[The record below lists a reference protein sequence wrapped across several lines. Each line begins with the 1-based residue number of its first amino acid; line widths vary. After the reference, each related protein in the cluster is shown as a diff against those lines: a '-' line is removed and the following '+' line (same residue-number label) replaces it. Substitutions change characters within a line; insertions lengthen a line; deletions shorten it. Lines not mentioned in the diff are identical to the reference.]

1 MPMLTPAHIEKERYA
16 RTRMPGTPQG
26 HHRHGRATW
35 YEGTNGEEQKDHR
48 GKAQHKKKKKKKKTK
63 HTHVTSGV
71 QVCCHATLR
80 NRDVPTAHPH
90 ARLCRRRKGAKGN
103 KRYAAACKRIVDKP
117 HTATKNTSMLP
128 CRATSPT
135 AELRGL
141 EHTNSQGGGHG
152 EQTHK

>member
-1 MPMLTPAHIEKERYA
+1 MKGQT
-16 RTRMPGTPQG
+16 
-26 HHRHGRATW
+26 GRNKKTT
-35 YEGTNGEEQKDHR
+35 EVKHNTK
-48 GKAQHKKKKKKKKTK
+48 KKKKKKKKKTK

-90 ARLCRRRKGAKGN
+90 ARICRRRKGAKGN

-117 HTATKNTSMLP
+117 HTATKNASMLP

-135 AELRGL
+135 AELRGWVR
-141 EHTNSQGGGHG
+141 
-152 EQTHK
+152 THK

>member
-1 MPMLTPAHIEKERYA
+1 MKGQT
-16 RTRMPGTPQG
+16 
-26 HHRHGRATW
+26 GRNKKTT
-35 YEGTNGEEQKDHR
+35 EVKRNT
-48 GKAQHKKKKKKKKTK
+48 KKKKKKKKTK

-90 ARLCRRRKGAKGN
+90 ARICRRRKGAKMN

-117 HTATKNTSMLP
+117 HTATKNASMLP

>member
-1 MPMLTPAHIEKERYA
+1 MPARACPERRKA
-16 RTRMPGTPQG
+16 ITAADEQ
-26 HHRHGRATW
+26 HGMKGQTGRNKKTT
-35 YEGTNGEEQKDHR
+35 EVKQNTTK
-48 GKAQHKKKKKKKKTK
+48 KKKKKKKKTK

-117 HTATKNTSMLP
+117 HTATKNASMLP

-141 EHTNSQGGGHG
+141 EHTNSQGGGQE

>member
-1 MPMLTPAHIEKERYA
+1 MKGQT
-16 RTRMPGTPQG
+16 
-26 HHRHGRATW
+26 GRNKKTT
-35 YEGTNGEEQKDHR
+35 EVKHNTK
-48 GKAQHKKKKKKKKTK
+48 KKKKKKKKKTK

-90 ARLCRRRKGAKGN
+90 ARICRRRKGAKGN

-117 HTATKNTSMLP
+117 HTATKNASMLP

-135 AELRGL
+135 AALRGL
-141 EHTNSQGGGHG
+141 EHTKSQGGGHG